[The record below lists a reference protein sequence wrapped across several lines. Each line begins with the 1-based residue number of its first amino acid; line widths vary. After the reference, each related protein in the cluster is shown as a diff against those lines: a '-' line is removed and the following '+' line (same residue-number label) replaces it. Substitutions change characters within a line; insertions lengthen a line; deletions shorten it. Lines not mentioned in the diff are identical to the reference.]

1 MFPQIYGNP
10 ERFHYS
16 PFVRGSHNGNPPP
29 LTGGFPSKRASNT
42 ERWFHSLL
50 HHGRINILF
59 IAYPHSTTTTREF
72 TTQHFIYAD
81 TDVMNAV
88 FGVIKL
94 FAHTHYMY
102 IKPRPMH
109 AVASEA
115 YVINS
120 LNGSGRLRIN
130 HTWVQKRP
138 KTKHFSAPRKR
149 LKPSFSMLHERGI
162 KLSISILQT
171 RIPIYTSIYYSLQI
185 AIQIAENVSIRWRH
199 HGAFTP
205 FFRATD
211 NPLRCH
217 NGRQFVWCQSCA
229 RGMWHSLDHYRSHM
243 LPGYT
248 WINYEWR
255 SKWCKSHKVD
265 ITIDI
270 PCDAIP
276 WQMQNVINA

>member
-16 PFVRGSHNGNPPP
+16 PFVRGNHTGNPPP

-50 HHGRINILF
+50 HHGRINVLF

-81 TDVMNAV
+81 TDVMNAD
-88 FGVIKL
+88 FRVIKL

-138 KTKHFSAPRKR
+138 KTKHFSTPRKRPKTKLFNAPRKR
-149 LKPSFSMLHERGI
+149 HKTKHFNSPNTHTHIYKYLLFITNSYTNSWKCFHSMT
-162 KLSISILQT
+162 SSW
-171 RIPIYTSIYYSLQI
+171 RIHTIFQSHRQSL
-185 AIQIAENVSIRWRH
+185 A
-199 HGAFTP
+199 
-205 FFRATD
+205 
-211 NPLRCH
+211 
-217 NGRQFVWCQSCA
+217 
-229 RGMWHSLDHYRSHM
+229 
-243 LPGYT
+243 LP
-248 WINYEWR
+248 
-255 SKWCKSHKVD
+255 
-265 ITIDI
+265 
-270 PCDAIP
+270 
-276 WQMQNVINA
+276 